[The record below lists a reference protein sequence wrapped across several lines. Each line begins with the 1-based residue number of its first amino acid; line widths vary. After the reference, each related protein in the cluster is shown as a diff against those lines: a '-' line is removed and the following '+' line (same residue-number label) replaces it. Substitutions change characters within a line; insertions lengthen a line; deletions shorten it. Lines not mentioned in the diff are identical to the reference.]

1 MSGQPMEQD
10 KYIDSAVRAV
20 TNKRPVPEIDF
31 TLHTMEDGT
40 QVSTLERVCKDVQ
53 APAFHPPTDEQ
64 FFSPTDPNKPNLQF
78 LKQHFYREGR
88 LTEDQA
94 LWILSECTKVLE
106 REPNL
111 LEMDAPITV
120 CGDVHGQY
128 YDLMKLFEV
137 GGDPADTRYL
147 FLGDYVDRG
156 YFSIECVLYLWALK
170 IWYPNTLWLMRGNH
184 ECRHLTDYFT
194 FKLECKHKYSEAV
207 YEACMKSFCALP
219 LAAVMNKQF
228 LCIHGGLSPELH
240 TLEDLK
246 SIDRFRE
253 PPTHG
258 LMCDIL
264 WADPL
269 EDFGQEKTQ
278 EYFVHNHVRG
288 CSYFFSYP
296 AACAFLEKNNL
307 LSIIRAH
314 EAQDAGYRMYRKTR
328 TTGFPSVMTIFSAP
342 NYLDVYNN
350 KAAVLKYEN
359 NVMNIRQFNCTPH
372 PYWLPNFM
380 DVFTW
385 SLPFVGEKITDM
397 LIAILNTCSKEELEE
412 ETPLSSGPHSPPLPS
427 NVANMDPESTE
438 AKRRAI
444 KNKIL
449 AIGRL
454 SRVFQ
459 VLREESE
466 RVTELKTASGGKLP
480 AGTLMLGAEGIK
492 QAITN
497 FEDARKV
504 DLQNERLPPSGEE
517 VRRNSD
523 AARHDALTRAAQEAE
538 NDQKLAGV
546 ARRISMSSGSGRS
559 ARNLARAHANSPY
572 TSQRAQTRHATNLA
586 SRTAINPPSNV
597 PAENQQLYASLDRLK
612 DIASDYVN
620 QSRLQ
625 LALRGLETSRPT
637 VRIGLLGLGRD
648 GDVAAR
654 KLARVLL
661 ADALGD
667 EGQWETMLKQPSQD
681 GKPLLLRYGAEDDIP
696 PMNPLVNELNIPSR
710 VLEKNNLEILITTLN
725 TPSGPNITADPS
737 GLAEAILV
745 PPLQTP
751 VASSGRTGFVRYPVH
766 KAIVVGEGIQGCMDF
781 GRLSSALEATTL
793 GVTGAE
799 QGLIQVA
806 LSVPRDS
813 PRTQTND
820 TGLISP
826 VDIEQAG
833 LALDLFR
840 EDVANGA
847 IFNTKWQASNI
858 QAIIKFLASDPMDP
872 VTGDSVGLRPTLQA
886 HIRSTLDSAAD
897 AIALSEQVANNAV
910 ISNSISDQKRQE
922 ISQAISAWAQHAH
935 TDLQISLANALDS
948 RSWRRTTWSRLLWRV
963 DDVGVAAEEVLRSHW
978 LLDAESTLA
987 FLAGRIEQAGFF
999 RSKGGVAN
1007 FNPDYAMHASDRAI
1021 DPKTGEA
1028 ISKERAFLAPSQA
1041 SSSAPTTTKT
1051 SKGFFGKFFTDKV
1064 PQPTTADLLNTH
1076 ALTAKVVETGGIDIF
1091 HSRPWPLAIHFTR
1104 QKLLHTLV
1112 PSLQARAQALLAQS
1126 LTTIGATSALGVWLY
1141 IATSGTMLAESGA
1154 IAALGLVWTLRRLQK
1169 KWEKER
1175 QTWEAEV
1182 REHGR
1187 VVLSEVEDVL
1197 RTVVRENERGVLRQ
1211 TDIEDWERAREALRD
1226 VKRAL
1231 GDVDEVE
1238 EKVQEIGVKV

>member
-106 REPNL
+106 KEPNL

-194 FKLECKHKYSEAV
+194 FKLECKHKYSETV

-427 NVANMDPESTE
+427 NSVANMDPDSTE

-559 ARNLARAHANSPY
+559 ARKLARAHANSPY
-572 TSQRAQTRHATNLA
+572 TSQRTHVRHATNLA

-667 EGQWETMLKQPSQD
+667 EGQWEKMLKQPSQD

-781 GRLSSALEATTL
+781 GRLSAALEATTL
-793 GVTGAE
+793 AVTGAE

-806 LSVPRDS
+806 LGVPRDS

-820 TGLISP
+820 TRLISP
-826 VDIEQAG
+826 VDIDQAG

-840 EDVANGA
+840 QDVANGA
-847 IFNTKWQASNI
+847 IFNSKWQASNI

-897 AIALSEQVANNAV
+897 AIALSEQVANTAV

-935 TDLQISLANALDS
+935 TDLQVSLANAIDS

-999 RSKGGVAN
+999 RSRGGVAN
-1007 FNPDYAMHASDRAI
+1007 FNPDYAMHASDRAT

-1041 SSSAPTTTKT
+1041 SSTPTTTKT

-1064 PQPTTADLLNTH
+1064 PQPSTADLLNTH
-1076 ALTAKVVETGGIDIF
+1076 ALTAKVAQTGGIDIF

-1112 PSLQARAQALLAQS
+1112 PSLQARAQGLLAQS

-1141 IATSGTMLAESGA
+1141 IATSGSMLAESGA

-1169 KWEKER
+1169 KWEGER
-1175 QTWEAEV
+1175 ETWEAEV

-1211 TDIEDWERAREALRD
+1211 SDIEDWQRAKAALVE

-1231 GDVDEVE
+1231 GDVEEVE